1 MWAIYQ
7 NGNTTVSFNL
17 TTGTKI
23 RETSDDDFK
32 PAFAENLDIK
42 ITNACDRGCP
52 MCYEGST
59 VGGKHSDIMNQKWLK
74 TLHPFQEVA
83 LGGGNVLDF
92 PDLLPLLEKL
102 TSMRVIANITL
113 NQIHFL
119 DHFEFVKKLYK
130 QGLVHGIGVSLVE
143 PTDDLIQKIRQIPT
157 VIIHTIVGIT
167 PISHYNALQNKGVK
181 ILVLGYKDLGRG
193 QEYRK
198 YKGEKV
204 SLKQEELKQE
214 LRYRLKQWKQSFYT
228 ISFDN
233 LALQQLA
240 IKELISEE
248 DWERLYQGEEGS
260 QTFYIDAVSQT
271 FSESSIA
278 PLSLRFPIMNHV
290 DQMFAAIQNRHN
302 N

>member
-248 DWERLYQGEEGS
+248 DWERLYPGEVGS
-260 QTFYIDAVSQT
+260 QTFYIDAVRQT
-271 FSESSIA
+271 C
-278 PLSLRFPIMNHV
+278 
-290 DQMFAAIQNRHN
+290 
-302 N
+302 